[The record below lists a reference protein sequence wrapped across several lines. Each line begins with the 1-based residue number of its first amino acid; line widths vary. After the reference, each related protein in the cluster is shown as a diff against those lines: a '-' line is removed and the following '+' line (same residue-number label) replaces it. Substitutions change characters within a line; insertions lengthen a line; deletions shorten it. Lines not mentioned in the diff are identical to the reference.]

1 MLPAGINGAT
11 GQVHVDDDRVIL
23 GLSDKVA
30 IASDEI
36 AVGLEAVGLERRTG
50 AGIRWSRTRGA
61 TTTLRA
67 SPTGPDSTGAS
78 IFARGGDA
86 RLVSLTAHQM
96 ASVWPEFKRELRR
109 P

>member
-61 TTTLRA
+61 TTT
-67 SPTGPDSTGAS
+67 SGVE
-78 IFARGGDA
+78 
-86 RLVSLTAHQM
+86 LVPAI
-96 ASVWPEFKRELRR
+96 WPAAATRR
-109 P
+109 PDVHDGGPI